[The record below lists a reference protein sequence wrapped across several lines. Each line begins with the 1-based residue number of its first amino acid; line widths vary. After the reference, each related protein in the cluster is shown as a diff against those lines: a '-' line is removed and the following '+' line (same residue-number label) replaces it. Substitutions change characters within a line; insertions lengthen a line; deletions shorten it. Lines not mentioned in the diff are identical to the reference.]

1 MALIKEEKFYMER
14 NYRRNVMSLAA
25 IALGLMATAC
35 GKDYAAGQQVEGRR
49 ELPSAEEVAAGS
61 DMLTI
66 AVKYISFNSADGGT
80 VVDEAAARNVVDKMS
95 HYWRQ
100 CNIQFALE
108 QYQTISPSD
117 IGARY
122 NPANY
127 SELDE
132 MRIAAHSDM
141 HLIMIATGS
150 WNRSGSLG
158 NSGSNCY
165 SSFPGD
171 AAEGIV
177 CEQKS
182 AAKEAMMAHEAGHWV
197 NLRHTNSPGTDGV
210 DDTNSGNVSNN
221 LMDHVVA
228 TYHDD
233 LTAGQ
238 CYRAR
243 EAIGRSRRAT
253 VMM

>member
-1 MALIKEEKFYMER
+1 MER
-14 NYRRNVMSLAA
+14 NYLRNVLSLAA
-25 IALGLMATAC
+25 ITTGLLVTAC
-35 GKDYAAGQQVEGRR
+35 GKDYAAGQEMAGRR
-49 ELPSAEEVAAGS
+49 PLPSAEEVAGGT

-66 AVKYISFNSADGGT
+66 AVKYISFRDSNGGT
-80 VVDEAAARNVVDKMS
+80 VVDEGAARNVVDKMS
-95 HYWRQ
+95 NYWRQ

-108 QYQTISPSD
+108 TYETVAPGD

-141 HLIMIATGS
+141 HMIVIATGA

-197 NLRHTNSPGTDGV
+197 NLRHTNNPGTDGV
-210 DDTNSGNVSNN
+210 DDTNAGNVGNN

-228 TYHDD
+228 TYNDD

-243 EAIGRSRRAT
+243 EAIGRSRRAS
-253 VMM
+253 VM